1 MKPLLNKRAEK
12 AIFGLMEKISIKG
25 SYDSETKVFE
35 TSRIDDVTKM
45 ALALNDIEAIKAV
58 KVFKKSGIM
67 MFSIQL
73 TGSNFHIIAVI
84 KHFMKTCDILDFPE
98 RAKTLTKIDKE
109 IRMPGY
115 VNIRLGNGG
124 KIAITKNLTYFINDN
139 WLVSR
144 NFECSKFYHPLMYVG
159 PVLKALAFNNIEVKQ
174 SDTHNL
180 VKVL

>member
-1 MKPLLNKRAEK
+1 
-12 AIFGLMEKISIKG
+12 MEKISIKG

>member
-12 AIFGLMEKISIKG
+12 AILGLMEKISVNG

-45 ALALNDIEAIKAV
+45 ALALNDIDAIKAV

-84 KHFMKTCDILDFPE
+84 KHFLKTYDTLDFPE

-124 KIAITKNLTYFINDN
+124 KIAVTKNLTYFINGN
-139 WLVSR
+139 WLVNR
-144 NFECSKFYHPLMYVG
+144 NFECNKSYHPLMYVG

-180 VKVL
+180 VKVS

>member
-1 MKPLLNKRAEK
+1 
-12 AIFGLMEKISIKG
+12 MEKISIKG

-159 PVLKALAFNNIEVKQ
+159 PVLKALAFNNIEIKQ

>member
-12 AIFGLMEKISIKG
+12 AIFSLMEKISVNG

-35 TSRIDDVTKM
+35 TSRIDGITKM

-58 KVFKKSGIM
+58 KVFKKSGVM

-84 KHFMKTCDILDFPE
+84 KHFIKTYDTLDFSE
-98 RAKTLTKIDKE
+98 KAKTITKIDKE

-139 WLVSR
+139 WLINR
-144 NFECSKFYHPLMYVG
+144 NFECNKSYHPLMYIG
-159 PVLKALAFNNIEVKQ
+159 PVLKALAFNNIELKQ

-180 VKVL
+180 VKVS

>member
-84 KHFMKTCDILDFPE
+84 KHFMKTYDILDFPE

-144 NFECSKFYHPLMYVG
+144 NFECSKFYHHLMYVG